1 MAGFLTPTVL
11 WSELMS
17 SQAQV
22 LQLGIPTQTGV
33 FWLIKRN
40 CAMAP
45 AQLCVAFAL
54 LCGLSLSVVM
64 FFWWMGA
71 VLVLPF
77 AALELLA
84 LGVAFLVYARHATDG
99 ERIHL
104 AAHTLVIERESAGQ
118 VERHEFARSGL
129 QVLPARS
136 KGLVELSASGRVLS
150 VGRFLRPE
158 QRRQLAKELRW
169 AMMTH

>member
-45 AQLCVAFAL
+45 AQLCMAFAL
-54 LCGLSLSVVM
+54 LCGLSLSVAM

-158 QRRQLAKELRW
+158 QRRQLAKEIRW

>member
-1 MAGFLTPTVL
+1 MP
-11 WSELMS
+11 
-17 SQAQV
+17 SQDQV
-22 LQLGIPTQTGV
+22 LQLGTPTQTGV
-33 FWLIKRN
+33 FWLLKRN

-45 AQLCVAFAL
+45 SQLCVAFGL
-54 LCGLSLSVVM
+54 LCVLSLSVAT

-71 VLVLPF
+71 FLVLPF

-84 LGVAFLVYARHATDG
+84 LAVAFMVYARHATDG

-104 AAHTLVIERESAGQ
+104 AAHALVVERESAGR

-129 QVLPARS
+129 QVLPARAH
-136 KGLVELSASGRVLS
+136 GLVELSACGQVLS
-150 VGRFLRPE
+150 IGRFLRPE

>member
-1 MAGFLTPTVL
+1 MPTVL
-11 WSELMS
+11 WSELMP

-22 LQLGIPTQTGV
+22 LQLGTPTQSGV
-33 FWLIKRN
+33 HWLIKRN

-45 AQLCVAFAL
+45 SQLCVAFVL
-54 LCGLSLSVVM
+54 LCVLSLSVAV

-71 VLVLPF
+71 VFVLPF
-77 AALELLA
+77 AALELLV
-84 LGVAFLVYARHATDG
+84 LGLAFVAYARHATDG

-104 AAHTLVIERESAGQ
+104 AAHTLVVEQETAGQ
-118 VERHEFARSGL
+118 VLRHEFARSGL
-129 QVLPARS
+129 QVLPARPQ
-136 KGLVELSASGRVLS
+136 GLVELSASGRVLS
-150 VGRFLRPE
+150 IGRFLRPE